1 MQRYPFLKQI
11 EESWHGAVSDYNEHK
26 VLSER
31 TLQASLWSHLQ
42 SKADQQYIFVE
53 PRLKLPN
60 TEQGKPRHIIPDL
73 VICRS
78 KSVIAVI
85 ELKFMP
91 RAAPNFLADIKK
103 LRSIY
108 VERASIQLH
117 LPRFMGISAKEHAY
131 KITDKTQFVLGCIS
145 NKPPTGLASFVDGIE
160 ESGLKGRA
168 AILLGETS
176 AGTKCKAMTE
186 RI

>member
-11 EESWHGAVSDYNEHK
+11 EESWCDTVSDYNGHK

-53 PRLKLPN
+53 PRVKLPN
-60 TEQGKPRHIIPDL
+60 TEQGKPRQIIPDL

-78 KSVIAVI
+78 TFVIAVI
-85 ELKFMP
+85 ELKFVP
-91 RAAPNFLADIKK
+91 RGAPNFLTDINK
-103 LRSIY
+103 LRRIY
-108 VERASIQLH
+108 AERDSIQLH
-117 LPRFMGISAKEHAY
+117 LPRFMGISTKEHTY
-131 KITDKTQFVLGCIS
+131 KITDKTQFVLGCIG
-145 NKPPTGLASFVDGIE
+145 NKPPSGLASFKDGIE

-176 AGTKCKAMTE
+176 AGTECKAMTE
-186 RI
+186 RV